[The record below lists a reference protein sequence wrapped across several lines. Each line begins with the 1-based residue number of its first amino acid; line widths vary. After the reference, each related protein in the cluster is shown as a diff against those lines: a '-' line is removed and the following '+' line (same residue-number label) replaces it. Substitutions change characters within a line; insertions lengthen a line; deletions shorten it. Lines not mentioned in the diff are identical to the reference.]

1 MMITDISDVNCGI
14 FADISDTNP
23 INHGGFGGCF
33 YDTVDGKT
41 GRRRASPWR
50 VETPMN
56 NGINR

>member
-14 FADISDTNP
+14 FDDISDTNP
-23 INHGGFGGCF
+23 ISHGGFGG
-33 YDTVDGKT
+33 GLMILWM

-50 VETPMN
+50 VETPRN